1 MLNSRSFLCTAVLGM
16 LLGMVGYAQA
26 AVILAPTDP
35 VYAVNAVAGD
45 QLSGLPITAANNY
58 PMAESPAK
66 AIDGTVD
73 TKYLNFGKL
82 NTGII
87 VVPAFGPS
95 MLTSFQLATANDS
108 PNRDP
113 MTVTIEG
120 ANGPFS
126 GYLGVFD
133 TAWTLIY
140 SGPSGVEVDPGRKV
154 YGTEIAIAPSNFFTY
169 YRILVPT
176 VRDAGTANSMQVS
189 EIVLNGIPVPEPA
202 SLSLLAFAGLL
213 LRRRH

>member
-1 MLNSRSFLCTAVLGM
+1 MSQSRSLMSAVV
-16 LLGMVGYAQA
+16 VGLVLVAVGFAQA
-26 AVILAPTDP
+26 AVILAPSDP

-95 MLTSFQLATANDS
+95 MLTSFQLATANDA
-108 PNRDP
+108 PERDP
-113 MTVTIEG
+113 MTITIEG
-120 ANGPFS
+120 TNGPFS

-140 SGPSGVEVDPGRKV
+140 SGASGVEVDPGRKV
-154 YGTEIAIAPSNFFTY
+154 YGTEIAIAPSSFFSF